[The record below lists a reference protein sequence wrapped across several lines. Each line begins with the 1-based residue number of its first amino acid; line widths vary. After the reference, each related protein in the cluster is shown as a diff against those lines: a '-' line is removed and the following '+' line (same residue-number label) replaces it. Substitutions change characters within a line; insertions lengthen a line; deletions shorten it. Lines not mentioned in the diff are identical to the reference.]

1 MNEKNCVP
9 SLASVISLVCAVFV
23 PVSVVKNQPASVLGK
38 PVQRREN
45 ERSLAFVWA
54 VVRRPVLEAAIWWK
68 KEDEAFHFGVR
79 FFFFFFSFIV
89 VLHKLA
95 KIAAPTTPS
104 THRTLSHLPPTAL
117 LRAKLLFLT

>member
-1 MNEKNCVP
+1 MKKKLCAFP
-9 SLASVISLVCAVFV
+9 CISNQPGVCRFFF

-45 ERSLAFVWA
+45 ERRLAFVWA

-79 FFFFFFSFIV
+79 FFFSHFIV